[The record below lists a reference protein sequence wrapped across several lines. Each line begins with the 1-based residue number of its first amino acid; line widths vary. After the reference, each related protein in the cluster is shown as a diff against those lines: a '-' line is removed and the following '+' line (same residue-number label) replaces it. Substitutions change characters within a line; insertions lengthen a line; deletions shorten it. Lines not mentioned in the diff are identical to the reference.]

1 MSGLLPENT
10 RMNNVPVLTITLP
23 LLLEWKGLNDTSLAD
38 AINRKGKRDVISQTA
53 IWRMS
58 SGESKQPRDST
69 IEPVASYFG
78 ISIAQ
83 LKDQN
88 YVRALVAGAPAGVN
102 DEIKDKLAK
111 VYDGLALKDKEA
123 LLQQAILLDLARR
136 NS

>member
-1 MSGLLPENT
+1 
-10 RMNNVPVLTITLP
+10 MNKLPVLTITIP
-23 LLLEWKGLNDTSLAD
+23 LLLEWKGLNDTSLAE
-38 AINRKGKRDVISQTA
+38 AINRKAKRDIVSQTA
-53 IWRMS
+53 IWRMT

-69 IEPVASYFG
+69 IEPVANYFG

-83 LKDQN
+83 IKDIN
-88 YVRALVAGAPAGVN
+88 YVRALVVGAPAGV
-102 DEIKDKLAK
+102 DEIKDKLTA